1 MNEIFEH
8 APAKVNLALHVT
20 GQRDDGY
27 HLIDSLVAFTR
38 AGDRVSVRNAAIDGF
53 SITGPFA
60 PGLDVQADNLVIRAR
75 DLLRQVCGLKTPP
88 VAITLEKNLPVSS
101 GIGGGSSDAA
111 ATLRAL
117 IRLWNLS
124 IKPQDLAPSS
134 LQLGAD
140 LPMCLAATTL
150 VARGI
155 GEKLEPVSGLPPMAM
170 VLVNPGVPVSTPAVF
185 RRLVR
190 KDNAKLPPLPAELS
204 FGTVSAWL
212 TTGTRNDLE
221 AGATSIAP
229 QIADALASLRSEG
242 ADLARMSGS
251 GATCFGLFPSQAAA
265 SRAAGNIAAA
275 HPSWYVQATQVKED
289 AEDNAGN

>member
-1 MNEIFEH
+1 MYEIFEH

-20 GQRDDGY
+20 GQREDGY
-27 HLIDSLVAFTR
+27 HLIDSLVAFTQ
-38 AGDRVSVRNAAIDGF
+38 AGDRVAVRNTAIDGF

-242 ADLARMSGS
+242 AGLARMSGS

-265 SRAAGNIAAA
+265 SRAARNIAAA